1 MKRVF
6 LIVTLVLLGPLGI
19 SALNAP
25 TAMAAQTQ
33 PEVTHYLFGCSRY
46 PSIPK
51 SGTSGGLPVY
61 LGNGDAGCLDGIH
74 TCHALGAYNGVQAV
88 ECMDIWIDPDGTHVV
103 VSAAQEGYCQNTS
116 TDALVEC
123 ANVNI
128 PFELYTPNDGHGV
141 NDLICGHDNGEC
153 NVGSQGA
160 NTWQGNE
167 VTSPATCNGPGS
179 GNEYWMVD
187 LAYGTIEVPGDVT
200 FENTSNEATPHAIIC
215 A

>member
-25 TAMAAQTQ
+25 TAMAAQIK
-33 PEVTHYLFGCSRY
+33 PDHNPYLQYACISN
-46 PSIPK
+46 PPVPK
-51 SGTSGGLPVY
+51 SGTSGGLPIY
-61 LGNGDAGCLDGIH
+61 LGTAEGCLDGIH

-88 ECMDIWIDPDGTHVV
+88 ECMDIFIEPDGTHVKV
-103 VSAAQEGYCQNTS
+103 AAAQEGYCQNTS
-116 TDALVEC
+116 TDDLVQC
-123 ANVNI
+123 AGVDI
-128 PFELYTPNDGHGV
+128 SFELYTPNDGHGV
-141 NDLICGHDNGEC
+141 TVDKCGG
-153 NVGSQGA
+153 
-160 NTWQGNE
+160 GNPCGITLGDTNPDISNL

-200 FENTSNEATPHAIIC
+200 FENTSNDATPHAIIC